1 MDGVMRMRASFHMEC
16 VMNRSKVLSF
26 VLCMVL
32 AGCASTPSGPVR
44 IDGSS
49 PQACELSWKR
59 LESSLNGQQRQQ
71 LDLALLLIGS
81 TKQLLLGTLTT
92 SPGIS
97 PETVR
102 EEIDG
107 KDFEEIVALA
117 KATGATIT
125 NVQHRDHLSCISC

>member
-1 MDGVMRMRASFHMEC
+1 MMRKGASFHMEC
-16 VMNRSKVLSF
+16 LMNRLKILSF
-26 VLCMVL
+26 LLFTVL

-49 PQACELSWKR
+49 PEAYQRSWKR
-59 LESSLNGQQRQQ
+59 LESSLNGQQKQQ

-81 TKQLLLGTLTT
+81 TKQHYQGTLTT

-97 PETVR
+97 PETIR

-107 KDFEEIVALA
+107 KDFKEIIALG
-117 KATGATIT
+117 KATGTTIT
-125 NVQHRDHLSCISC
+125 NVQRPVRN

>member
-1 MDGVMRMRASFHMEC
+1 VQVRSKNSHVC
-16 VMNRSKVLSF
+16 IMNRLFGF
-26 VLCMVL
+26 VVAAVL
-32 AGCASTPSGPVR
+32 ASCASAPLGPVR

-49 PQACELSWKR
+49 PQACEASWKR

-81 TKQLLLGTLTT
+81 TKQHRLGSLTT

-97 PETVR
+97 PETIR

-107 KDFEEIVALA
+107 KDFDEIVALA
-117 KATGATIT
+117 KATGTTIT
-125 NVQHRDHLSCISC
+125 NVQRPARN

>member
-1 MDGVMRMRASFHMEC
+1 
-16 VMNRSKVLSF
+16 MNRLKILRF
-26 VLCMVL
+26 LLFTVL

-49 PQACELSWKR
+49 PRACELSWKR

-71 LDLALLLIGS
+71 LELALLLIGS
-81 TKQLLLGTLTT
+81 TKQRGLGTLTT

-97 PETVR
+97 PETIR

-107 KDFEEIVALA
+107 KDYEEIVALA

-125 NVQHRDHLSCISC
+125 NVQHPVRN